1 MRKIIGLVSQVNM
14 FVLLAAAFF
23 LLYDLALFQLQIL
36 KDSTIG
42 FFYTREILSLLLAV
56 LTIKFFCKVENRYK
70 QE

>member
-23 LLYDLALFQLQIL
+23 LLYDLALFQLHIL